1 MTASVPL
8 RNFLSALRAD
18 MLTGLRDWP
27 MDALSLPFF
36 IYGKAAGAGCA
47 QPVMGNELTG
57 SSLRS
62 AIQAAYSS
70 VCMAATAMGSLC
82 LLVAFGISLTGCGK
96 PSTLLEQIRQQNE
109 LVVLTRNSP
118 TTYYEGP
125 EGPAGL
131 EYELVKRFSR
141 SIGVELRIVIPP
153 NFNDILPLVIRGDAH
168 LAAAGLT
175 VTDKRREKV
184 RFGPVY
190 QEITPQLV
198 YRVGTGR
205 PKTPGDLKGLL
216 EVVAGSSHVERLQE
230 LQAEYPSLSWEE
242 VEDVESEELLI
253 NVWQQLIDYTVAD
266 SNELTINRR
275 YYPELRPAFPL
286 SPPEPLAW
294 ALARGDDD
302 SLYNAAVDF
311 FEELKAD
318 GSLDQ
323 LIERYYGHITKFDYV
338 GTRSYQAHIE
348 QRLPAYREMFR
359 EAAAEYGLDWRLL
372 AAVGY
377 QESHWN
383 PQAVSPTGVRGIMML
398 TRAAAKDLDIENRR
412 DPEQSI
418 NGGASYLNKM
428 INRIPERITEPDRTW
443 LALAAY
449 NVGLGHLEDA
459 RVLTQKNKGNYDQWI
474 DVKQNLPLLS
484 QKKWFQ
490 QTRYG
495 YARGREPVRYVENIR
510 SYYDIL
516 VWYTERELSEAKKTI
531 PPVQF
536 DSPAL

>member
-1 MTASVPL
+1 M
-8 RNFLSALRAD
+8 AL
-18 MLTGLRDWP
+18 
-27 MDALSLPFF
+27 
-36 IYGKAAGAGCA
+36 
-47 QPVMGNELTG
+47 
-57 SSLRS
+57 
-62 AIQAAYSS
+62 AIVLA
-70 VCMAATAMGSLC
+70 
-82 LLVAFGISLTGCGK
+82 GCGK
-96 PSTLLEQIRQQNE
+96 APTLLEQVKQQNE

-118 TTYYEGP
+118 TTFYEGP

-131 EYELVKRFSR
+131 EYDLVKRFSE
-141 SIGVELRIVIPP
+141 SLGVELRMIVPP
-153 NFNDILPLVIRGDAH
+153 NFNDILPLVVRGDAH

-175 VTDKRREKV
+175 VTDKRREIV
-184 RFGPVY
+184 RFGPSY

-198 YRVGTGR
+198 YRLGSSR
-205 PKTPGDLKGLL
+205 PKTAGDLKGIL

-230 LQAEYPSLSWEE
+230 LKVKYPDLEWEE
-242 VEDVESEELLI
+242 KENTESEELLI
-253 NVWQQLIDYTVAD
+253 DVWQQLIDYTVAD

-275 YYPELRPAFPL
+275 YYPELRPAFAL

-294 ALARGDDD
+294 AFARGEDD
-302 SLYNAAVDF
+302 SLYNAAVAF
-311 FEELKAD
+311 FEKIRAD

-323 LIERYYGHITKFDYV
+323 LIERYYGHITEFDYV

-348 QRLPAYREMFR
+348 QRLPAYREMFVK
-359 EAAAEYGLDWRLL
+359 AAKDFGLDWRLL

-383 PQAVSPTGVRGIMML
+383 PDAVSPTGVRGIMML
-398 TRAAAKDLDIENRR
+398 TQAAAKDLDISNRLEPR
-412 DPEQSI
+412 QSI
-418 NGGASYLNKM
+418 RGGARYLSDM
-428 INRIPERITEPDRTW
+428 IRRIPERVPEPDRTW

-459 RVLTQKNKGNYDQWI
+459 RVLTQKNKGDYDKWI
-474 DVKQNLPLLS
+474 DVKKNLPLLS
-484 QKKWFQ
+484 QKKWFK

-516 VWYTERELSEAKKTI
+516 VWYTERELAETKKVQ
-531 PPVQF
+531 PVEF

>member
-1 MTASVPL
+1 MALAFV
-8 RNFLSALRAD
+8 LS
-18 MLTGLRDWP
+18 
-27 MDALSLPFF
+27 
-36 IYGKAAGAGCA
+36 
-47 QPVMGNELTG
+47 
-57 SSLRS
+57 
-62 AIQAAYSS
+62 
-70 VCMAATAMGSLC
+70 
-82 LLVAFGISLTGCGK
+82 GCGK
-96 PSTLLEQIRQQNE
+96 GPTLLEQIRQQNE

-125 EGPAGL
+125 EGPDGL
-131 EYELVKRFSR
+131 EYELVRRFAESL
-141 SIGVELRIVIPP
+141 GVELNIVVPE
-153 NFNDILPLVIRGDAH
+153 NFNEILPLVIRGDAH

-175 VTDKRREKV
+175 VTARRQEKV

-190 QEITPQLV
+190 QEITPELV
-198 YRVGTGR
+198 YRVGSGQ
-205 PKTPGDLKGLL
+205 PKNPGELKGLL

-230 LQAEYPSLSWEE
+230 LQAEYPALSWEA
-242 VEDVESEELLI
+242 VEDVESEELLV

-275 YYPELRPAFPL
+275 YYPELRPAFSL
-286 SPPEPLAW
+286 STPEPLAW
-294 ALARGDDD
+294 AFARGDDD
-302 SLYNAAVDF
+302 SLYNAAVEF
-311 FEELKAD
+311 FEGIRAD

-323 LIERYYGHITKFDYV
+323 LIERYYGHITEFDYV

-348 QRLPAYREMFR
+348 QRLPDYREMFR
-359 EAAAEYGLDWRLL
+359 EAATEHGLDWRLL
-372 AAVGY
+372 AAMGY

-383 PQAVSPTGVRGIMML
+383 PLAVSPTGVRGIMML
-398 TRAAAKDLDIENRR
+398 TQAAAKDLDIKDRL

-418 NGGASYLNKM
+418 HGGAQYLYNM
-428 INRIPERITEPDRTW
+428 IKRIPERISEPDRTW

-459 RVLTQKNKGNYDQWI
+459 RVLTQKNKGDYDKWI

-516 VWYTERELSEAKKTI
+516 VWYTERELAETEKTP
-531 PPVQF
+531 PPVQL

>member
-1 MTASVPL
+1 VA
-8 RNFLSALRAD
+8 
-18 MLTGLRDWP
+18 GL
-27 MDALSLPFF
+27 
-36 IYGKAAGAGCA
+36 
-47 QPVMGNELTG
+47 
-57 SSLRS
+57 
-62 AIQAAYSS
+62 
-70 VCMAATAMGSLC
+70 AMGRC
-82 LLVAFGISLTGCGK
+82 GLVVVFGVTLSGCGK
-96 PSTLLEQIRQQNE
+96 GPTLLEQVRQQNE

-118 TTYYEGP
+118 TTFYEGP
-125 EGPAGL
+125 EGPGGL
-131 EYELVKRFSR
+131 EYDLVKRFSE
-141 SIGVELRIVIPP
+141 SLGVELRIVVPE
-153 NFNDILPLVIRGDAH
+153 NFNEILPLVIRGDAH

-175 VTDKRREKV
+175 VTAKRQEKV

-190 QEITPQLV
+190 QEITPMLV
-198 YRVGTGR
+198 YRVGSGQ

-216 EVVAGSSHVERLQE
+216 EVVAGSSHDERLQE
-230 LQAEYPSLSWEE
+230 LQADYPSLSWEA

-275 YYPELRPAFPL
+275 YYPELRPAFAL
-286 SPPEPLAW
+286 SEPEPLAW
-294 ALARGDDD
+294 AFARGDDD
-302 SLYNAAVDF
+302 SLYNAATDF
-311 FEELKAD
+311 FEEIEED

-323 LIERYYGHITKFDYV
+323 LIERYYGHITEFDYV

-348 QRLPAYREMFR
+348 QRLPNYREMFR

-398 TRAAAKDLDIENRR
+398 TRAAAKDLDIKDRL

-418 NGGASYLNKM
+418 HGGAHYLHNM
-428 INRIPERITEPDRTW
+428 IRRVPERVPEPDRTW

-459 RVLTQKNKGNYDQWI
+459 RVLTQKNKGDYDKWI

-516 VWYTERELSEAKKTI
+516 VWYTERELAENHEKPTI
-531 PPVQF
+531 QL

>member
-1 MTASVPL
+1 
-8 RNFLSALRAD
+8 
-18 MLTGLRDWP
+18 
-27 MDALSLPFF
+27 
-36 IYGKAAGAGCA
+36 
-47 QPVMGNELTG
+47 MG
-57 SSLRS
+57 R
-62 AIQAAYSS
+62 
-70 VCMAATAMGSLC
+70 CW
-82 LLVAFGISLTGCGK
+82 LLVVFGVTLSSCGK
-96 PSTLLEQIRQQNE
+96 GPTLLEQIRQQNE

-131 EYELVKRFSR
+131 EYDLVKRFSE
-141 SIGVELRIVIPP
+141 SLGVKLRIVVPE
-153 NFNDILPLVIRGDAH
+153 NFNEILPLVIRGDAH

-175 VTDKRREKV
+175 ITAKRQEKV

-190 QEITPQLV
+190 QEITPKLV
-198 YRVGTGR
+198 YRVGSGQ
-205 PKTPGDLKGLL
+205 PKTPGDLKGIL

-230 LQAEYPSLSWEE
+230 LQAEYPSLSWEA
-242 VEDVESEELLI
+242 VKDVESEELLI
-253 NVWQQLIDYTVAD
+253 HVWQQLIDYTVAD

-275 YYPELRPAFPL
+275 FYPELRPAFSL
-286 SPPEPLAW
+286 SEPVPLAW
-294 ALARGDDD
+294 AFARGDDD
-302 SLYNAAVDF
+302 SLYNAAAAF
-311 FEELKAD
+311 FEEITED

-323 LIERYYGHITKFDYV
+323 LIERYYGHITEFDYV

-348 QRLPAYREMFR
+348 QRLPDYREMFR
-359 EAAAEYGLDWRLL
+359 AAAAKYGLDWRLL

-383 PQAVSPTGVRGIMML
+383 PRAVSPTGVRGIMML
-398 TRAAAKDLDIENRR
+398 TQAAAKDLDIKDRL

-418 NGGASYLNKM
+418 SGGARYLHNM
-428 INRIPERITEPDRTW
+428 INRVPERVPEPDRTW

-459 RVLTQKNKGNYDQWI
+459 RVLTQKNKGDYDKWI

-516 VWYTERELSEAKKTI
+516 VWYTERELAENHKK
-531 PPVQF
+531 PPIQL

>member
-1 MTASVPL
+1 MA
-8 RNFLSALRAD
+8 R
-18 MLTGLRDWP
+18 
-27 MDALSLPFF
+27 
-36 IYGKAAGAGCA
+36 CA
-47 QPVMGNELTG
+47 
-57 SSLRS
+57 
-62 AIQAAYSS
+62 
-70 VCMAATAMGSLC
+70 
-82 LLVAFGISLTGCGK
+82 LLVALGVVLSGCGK
-96 PSTLLEQIRQQNE
+96 GPTLLEQIRQQNE

-131 EYELVKRFSR
+131 EYDLVKRFSE
-141 SIGVELRIVIPP
+141 SLGVELRIVVPE
-153 NFNDILPLVIRGDAH
+153 NFNEILPLVIRGDAH

-175 VTDKRREKV
+175 VTAKRQEKV

-190 QEITPQLV
+190 QEITPKLV
-198 YRVGTGR
+198 YRVGSGQ
-205 PKTPGDLKGLL
+205 PKTPGDLDGIL

-230 LQAEYPSLSWEE
+230 LQAEYPSLSWEA
-242 VEDVESEELLI
+242 VEDVESEELLVD
-253 NVWQQLIDYTVAD
+253 VWQQLIDYTVAD
-266 SNELTINRR
+266 SNELTINRHF
-275 YYPELRPAFPL
+275 YPELRPAFAL
-286 SPPEPLAW
+286 SEPKSLAW
-294 ALARGDDD
+294 AFASSDDN
-302 SLYNAAVDF
+302 SLYDAATKF
-311 FEELKAD
+311 FEEIEED

-323 LIERYYGHITKFDYV
+323 LLERYYGHITDFDYV

-348 QRLPAYREMFR
+348 QRLPAYRKIFR
-359 EAAAEYGLDWRLL
+359 EAAEEYGLDWRLL

-398 TRAAAKDLDIENRR
+398 TKAAAKDLDIDDRL

-418 NGGASYLNKM
+418 RGGARYLHNM
-428 INRIPERITEPDRTW
+428 INSIPERVPEPDRTW

-459 RVLTQKNKGNYDQWI
+459 RVLTQKNKSDYDKWI

-484 QKKWFQ
+484 QKKWFK

-516 VWYTERELSEAKKTI
+516 VWYTERELAENHEK
-531 PPVQF
+531 PPIQL

>member
-1 MTASVPL
+1 MAGIATGRGSLFA
-8 RNFLSALRAD
+8 AL
-18 MLTGLRDWP
+18 GL
-27 MDALSLPFF
+27 ALS
-36 IYGKAAGAGCA
+36 
-47 QPVMGNELTG
+47 
-57 SSLRS
+57 
-62 AIQAAYSS
+62 
-70 VCMAATAMGSLC
+70 
-82 LLVAFGISLTGCGK
+82 GCGEA
-96 PSTLLEQIRQQNE
+96 PTLLEQVRQQNE

-131 EYELVKRFSR
+131 EYDLVSRFAER
-141 SIGVELRIVIPP
+141 LGVELHLVVPE
-153 NFNDILPLVIRGDAH
+153 NFNDILPLVVRGDAH

-175 VTDKRREKV
+175 VTDRRRELV

-198 YRVGTGR
+198 YRVGSGQPRNAGQLT
-205 PKTPGDLKGLL
+205 GLL

-230 LQAEYPSLSWEE
+230 LQEEYPELAWEA

-275 YYPELRPAFPL
+275 YYPELRPAFAL
-286 SPPEPLAW
+286 SAPEPLAW
-294 ALARGDDD
+294 AFARSEDD
-302 SLYNAAVDF
+302 SLYNAAVKF
-311 FEELKAD
+311 FKKISAN

-323 LIERYYGHITKFDYV
+323 LIERYYGHITEFDYV

-348 QRLPAYREMFR
+348 QRLPQYRDMFR
-359 EAAAEYGLDWRLL
+359 EAAAEHGLDWRLL

-383 PQAVSPTGVRGIMML
+383 PEAVSPTGVRGIMML
-398 TRAAAKDLDIENRR
+398 TKAAAKDLGIKNRL
-412 DPEQSI
+412 DPERSI
-418 NGGASYLNKM
+418 KGGAQYLRNM
-428 INRIPERITEPDRTW
+428 IKRIPERIPEPDRTW
-443 LALAAY
+443 LGLAAY

-459 RVLTQKNKGNYDQWI
+459 RILTQKNQGDSDKWI

-484 QKKWFQ
+484 QKKWFK

-516 VWYTERELSEAKKTI
+516 VWYTERELAESGKAP
-531 PPVQF
+531 PPVQL